1 MKAQWLNSC
10 DMVSTCGLNSIMA
23 ALQMFK
29 IVCWYLSLSPFDC
42 GKYGIESINLI
53 WLVWWKD
60 SRMFGWKALSLP
72 PMMALMFL
80 LIAYNKFRVEI
91 NASITVTFSSISS
104 KKKKKFEKKL
114 IPVTIFLPKKLKVSM
129 FTWENGTWYF
139 WHIDLFLML
148 LLN

>member
-53 WLVWWKD
+53 WFVWWKD

-72 PMMALMFL
+72 PMMALMLL

-104 KKKKKFEKKL
+104 KKKFWEK
-114 IPVTIFLPKKLKVSM
+114 
-129 FTWENGTWYF
+129 
-139 WHIDLFLML
+139 IDPGYNL
-148 LLN
+148 LTKEVESINVHMGK

>member
-53 WLVWWKD
+53 WFVWWKD

-72 PMMALMFL
+72 PMMALMLL

-91 NASITVTFSSISS
+91 NASITVTSPSISS
-104 KKKKKFEKKL
+104 KKKILRKNWSRLQTSYQRSWKYQCSHGKIEL
-114 IPVTIFLPKKLKVSM
+114 DIF
-129 FTWENGTWYF
+129 G
-139 WHIDLFLML
+139 I
-148 LLN
+148 